1 MQFPCP
7 PHTPNAL
14 CVPRCETVGQTW
26 GVDNRNQSNQI
37 RNQSNQIQKAPT
49 KSKKH
54 QQDPTTHDP
63 QTHDQQAHTLFLP
76 VQTRTSLADGT
87 LTAGQTLGAFISR
100 AVVEAVVAI
109 HTAVKRSTFAHRQH
123 RGGGGGGGKERQ
135 QRGGAGGGGGVVGH
149 VASARTAKRPAA
161 RAHARAGCGHARAG
175 QTRRRS
181 VFVVLRFN
189 VSVGTTV
196 LVAGGVDSA
205 VAARDEH
212 RVFGHV
218 ARGINQLQIIF
229 GFRFGQTWGKEMCR
243 DQQRETRASAS
254 AGASAGAGA

>member
-1 MQFPCP
+1 M
-7 PHTPNAL
+7 H
-14 CVPRCETVGQTW
+14 CVSHVVKTVGQTW

-37 RNQSNQIQKAPT
+37 RNPDQKSVKPDSKSTNKIKKAPT
-49 KSKKH
+49 RSN
-54 QQDPTTHDP
+54 DP
-63 QTHDQQAHTLFLP
+63 QAHTLFLP
-76 VQTRTSLADGT
+76 VQTRTSLAGGT

-123 RGGGGGGGKERQ
+123 RGGGGGGKERQ
-135 QRGGAGGGGGVVGH
+135 QRVATAGGGGVVGH
-149 VASARTAKRPAA
+149 VARARTTKRPAA

-175 QTRRRS
+175 QTCRRS

-229 GFRFGQTWGKEMCR
+229 GFRFGQTWGKKMCR
-243 DQQRETRASAS
+243 DQQRETSASAS
-254 AGASAGAGA
+254 AGASAGA

>member
-1 MQFPCP
+1 ML
-7 PHTPNAL
+7 TT
-14 CVPRCETVGQTW
+14 EISQT
-26 GVDNRNQSNQI
+26 RSEIQI

-49 KSKKH
+49 TSKKH

-63 QTHDQQAHTLFLP
+63 QTHDPQAHTLFLP
-76 VQTRTSLADGT
+76 VQTRTSLAGGT

-100 AVVEAVVAI
+100 AVVEAVVAL
-109 HTAVKRSTFAHRQH
+109 HTAVKRSTFAHRQ
-123 RGGGGGGGKERQ
+123 RRGGGGGKERQ
-135 QRGGAGGGGGVVGH
+135 QRVATAGGGVVGH
-149 VASARTAKRPAA
+149 VARARTAKRPAA

-218 ARGINQLQIIF
+218 ARGTNQLQIIF
-229 GFRFGQTWGKEMCR
+229 GFRFGQTWGKKMCR
-243 DQQRETRASAS
+243 DQQRETSASASASAS
-254 AGASAGAGA
+254 AGAGA

>member
-37 RNQSNQIQKAPT
+37 RNQSNQIKKAPT

-63 QTHDQQAHTLFLP
+63 QTHDPQAQTLFLP
-76 VQTRTSLADGT
+76 VQTRTSLAGGT

-123 RGGGGGGGKERQ
+123 RGGGGGGKERQ
-135 QRGGAGGGGGVVGH
+135 QRSGAAAGGGVVGH
-149 VASARTAKRPAA
+149 VARARTAKRPAA

-254 AGASAGAGA
+254 ASASAGAGA